1 MRTAPIACYVPD
13 GSTSSRVS
21 HAHHEGRQ
29 LHDDHAVTTLI
40 IESKLN
46 TNENDRAAHDDGL
59 VHSHGW
65 ANQAA

>member
-1 MRTAPIACYVPD
+1 MRTTPIACYIPD

-29 LHDDHAVTTLI
+29 NHEDHAVTTVI
-40 IESKLN
+40 IESTPN
-46 TNENDRAAHDDGL
+46 SNENSHAAHDDGL

>member
-1 MRTAPIACYVPD
+1 MRTAPIACYIPD

-29 LHDDHAVTTLI
+29 NHDDHAVTTLI
-40 IESKLN
+40 IEANQQTETAN
-46 TNENDRAAHDDGL
+46 TSHDDGL